1 MWRKIFSAS
10 EIIGGITRRGVFW
23 RGLLLTLIGGLIAF
37 QPFAA
42 TLAMSIVFGWGLA
55 AGGVWTAVSA
65 FHLQR
70 KRWAWLLYGIFLGA
84 AGILLLVNP
93 EAELLAYAWSCAA
106 LMLSGGIIGIAAAL
120 AAHDSSAQT
129 MFCFFSSLFAVLL
142 GFLLFLCPVAGMTDL
157 FWMLGLLLAVQGILM
172 MILAFRLGQPAGQ
185 ETPGGTGENG
195 STNV

>member
-1 MWRKIFSAS
+1 MWHTVFSAS
-10 EIIGGITRRGVFW
+10 EIIGGITRRGIFW

-42 TLAMSIVFGWGLA
+42 TLVMSAVFGWGLA
-55 AGGVWTAVSA
+55 AGGIWTAVSA

-70 KRWAWLLYGIFLGA
+70 KRWAWLLYGIFLGT

-106 LMLSGGIIGIAAAL
+106 LLLSGGIIGITAAL

-129 MFCFFSSLFAVLL
+129 MFSFFSSLFAVLL
-142 GFLLFLCPVAGMTDL
+142 GFLLFLCPVAGMTGL
-157 FWMLGLLLAVQGILM
+157 FWMLGLILAVQGISM
-172 MILAFRLGQPAGQ
+172 MIFSFRLGSPVRQ
-185 ETPGGTGENG
+185 EIGGKTGESG
-195 STNV
+195 STNA